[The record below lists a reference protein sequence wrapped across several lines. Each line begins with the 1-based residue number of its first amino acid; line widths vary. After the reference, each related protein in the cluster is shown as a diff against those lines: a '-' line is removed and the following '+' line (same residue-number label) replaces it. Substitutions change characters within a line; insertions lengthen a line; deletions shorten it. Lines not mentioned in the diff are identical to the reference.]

1 MGCLLK
7 KNSFYHTLVFQGLLQ
22 FLFLMFCNLSR
33 LQRLWLISNFD
44 WFITLMIAVCLL
56 KSYQVVR
63 IVLPWVSVVSLLL
76 FSVSSVKSV
85 IALFMVFASVS
96 LFGNML
102 VNTSIEQ
109 GSNVWISR
117 LERKQIHEIK
127 LMQTT
132 Y

>member
-1 MGCLLK
+1 
-7 KNSFYHTLVFQGLLQ
+7 
-22 FLFLMFCNLSR
+22 
-33 LQRLWLISNFD
+33 
-44 WFITLMIAVCLL
+44 MIAVCLL

-76 FSVSSVKSV
+76 FSMSSVKSV
-85 IALFMVFASVS
+85 IAFFMTFASVS
-96 LFGNML
+96 HFGNML
-102 VNTSIEQ
+102 ENPSIEQ

-117 LERKQIHEIK
+117 LERKQIHKTK

>member
-7 KNSFYHTLVFQGLLQ
+7 KNSLYHTLVFQGLLQ
-22 FLFLMFCNLSR
+22 FLCLMFCNLSR

-76 FSVSSVKSV
+76 FSMSSVKSV
-85 IALFMVFASVS
+85 IAFFMAFASVS
-96 LFGNML
+96 HFGNML

-117 LERKQIHEIK
+117 LERKQIHKIK